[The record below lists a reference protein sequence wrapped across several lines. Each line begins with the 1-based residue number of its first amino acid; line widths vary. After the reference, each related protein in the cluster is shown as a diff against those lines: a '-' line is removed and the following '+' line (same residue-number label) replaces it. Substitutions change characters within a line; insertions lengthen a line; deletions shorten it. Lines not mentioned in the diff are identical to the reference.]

1 MGRLAKPVLAAN
13 WKMNLGP
20 AAAAAFVQRFTTA
33 YAPRHDRTVIL
44 FPSALA
50 FAATQAAAASR
61 PDIHLGVQNVH
72 AEEKGAFTGEN
83 SAAIARDAGAQ
94 FVLVGHS
101 ERRHVFGETDADT
114 ARKCAKVVEHGMVP
128 VLCVGEKIEQRERGE
143 TEEVVLRQLREG
155 LSALTQDAVLGCI
168 IAYEPVWAIGTGRT
182 ATPDDAAAVHR
193 VIRAALTQHVGD
205 GARDIPVLYGG
216 SVTPANANA
225 LLAADQVDGLLV
237 GGASLDPVSWAAI
250 CTAG

>member
-1 MGRLAKPVLAAN
+1 MARHAKPVLAAN

-20 AAAAAFVQRFTTA
+20 TAAAAFVQRFTSD

-44 FPSALA
+44 FPS
-50 FAATQAAAASR
+50 AAAASR

-83 SAAIARDAGAQ
+83 SAGIARDAGAQ

-101 ERRHVFGETDADT
+101 ERRHVFGETDAET
-114 ARKCAKVVEHGMVP
+114 ARKCAKVREHGMVP
-128 VLCVGEKIEQRERGE
+128 ILCVGEKIEQRERGE
-143 TEEVVLRQLREG
+143 TEEVVLRQLRAG
-155 LSALTQDAVLGCI
+155 LSSLDSSAVLDSI

-193 VIRAALTQHVGD
+193 VIRAALVELVGN
-205 GARDIPVLYGG
+205 GANEIPILYGG
-216 SVTPANANA
+216 SVTPANAAA

-237 GGASLDPVSWAAI
+237 GGASLDPVSWTAI